1 MSNQSGS
8 GNGIAVV
15 TGASAGLGKIYADR
29 LAKRKY
35 DLLLVARRRE
45 RLDALASEL
54 GEKYGV
60 RVQSIVAD
68 LGNLPD
74 LKKVS
79 DVIGT
84 DERVTLLVNC
94 AGTSAVTPLVNMT
107 LPDVDRLMD
116 VNMRSLTH
124 LSLAVLPGFL
134 KRNQGT
140 IINIG
145 SVLSFFIFPGST
157 AYSGTKAQVMLFTL
171 GLQQEV
177 AGTDVRVQLVMP
189 ASTATEIWDVAGIGL
204 HALNP
209 ATVMT
214 AEDCVDAALA
224 GLDQGEAVTLP
235 SVEDMSL
242 WKKFDVARISLFEA
256 SQTGRPASRYG
267 LAK

>member
-45 RLDALASEL
+45 RLDALTSEL
-54 GEKYGV
+54 EEKYGV

-134 KRNQGT
+134 KRNQGHDYQHRLRA
-140 IINIG
+140 I
-145 SVLSFFIFPGST
+145 VLHLSREH
-157 AYSGTKAQVMLFTL
+157 
-171 GLQQEV
+171 GLQRDKGPGDV
-177 AGTDVRVQLVMP
+177 LHLGSPAG
-189 ASTATEIWDVAGIGL
+189 SCW
-204 HALNP
+204 
-209 ATVMT
+209 
-214 AEDCVDAALA
+214 
-224 GLDQGEAVTLP
+224 
-235 SVEDMSL
+235 
-242 WKKFDVARISLFEA
+242 
-256 SQTGRPASRYG
+256 Y
-267 LAK
+267 